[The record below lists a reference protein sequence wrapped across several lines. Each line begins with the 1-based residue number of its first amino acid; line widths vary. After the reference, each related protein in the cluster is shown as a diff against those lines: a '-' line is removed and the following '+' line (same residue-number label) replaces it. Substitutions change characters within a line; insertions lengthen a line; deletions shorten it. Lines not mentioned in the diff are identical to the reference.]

1 MDEDEEPHIGQFC
14 SVLLRLPNLLEMTVP
29 IQIVH
34 EEDNGDDNMGSDEE
48 DYVTDRDSVAVQEVF
63 RFGDAFVNPREGGGG
78 LFISRR
84 RGDTGTSS
92 DI

>member
-1 MDEDEEPHIGQFC
+1 
-14 SVLLRLPNLLEMTVP
+14 MTVP

-34 EEDNGDDNMGSDEE
+34 EEDNGDDNMGSDE
-48 DYVTDRDSVAVQEVF
+48 DYVTDHGSVAVEEVF

-78 LFISRR
+78 LFITRR
-84 RGDTGTSS
+84 RDTGMFF